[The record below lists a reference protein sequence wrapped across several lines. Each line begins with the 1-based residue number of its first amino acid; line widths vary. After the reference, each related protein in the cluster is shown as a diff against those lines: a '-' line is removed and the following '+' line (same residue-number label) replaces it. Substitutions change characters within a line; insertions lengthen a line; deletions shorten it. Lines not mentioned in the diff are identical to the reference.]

1 MLITQRMRETSTR
14 FFFGGRAFYGSSK
27 EPQPL
32 TNEAPQ
38 DTTTG
43 NRISSISVNSLT
55 LFQDNGISFND
66 DDSDSDSS
74 VEGSLVSLDSIVD
87 LLEAPFGQSSH
98 DPP

>member
-27 EPQPL
+27 ELQPL

-38 DTTTG
+38 NTTTR
-43 NRISSISVNSLT
+43 NRISSISENSLT
-55 LFQDNGISFND
+55 LFQDSGISFND
-66 DDSDSDSS
+66 DDSDSDSRGGIS
-74 VEGSLVSLDSIVD
+74 VSLDSID

>member
-1 MLITQRMRETSTR
+1 MLLTQRMRETSIR
-14 FFFGGRAFYGSSK
+14 FFSGGRAFYGSSM

-32 TNEAPQ
+32 TNKAPQ

-43 NRISSISVNSLT
+43 NCISSISENSLT
-55 LFQDNGISFND
+55 LFQDSGISFND

-74 VEGSLVSLDSIVD
+74 VEGSLVSLDSID